1 MAAKESGLRGV
12 VAGRSALSS
21 VDGEVGRLTYRGI
34 DIADLVAAE
43 TTFEEVA
50 YLLWHDELPSRSQLD
65 ALTNQLNESRDLP
78 GPVMDMLASLPG
90 DSTPMV
96 ALRTAVSMLGSF
108 GPDQGD
114 DSLEAAERKAV
125 RLLAQT
131 PNIVAQ
137 AGRLLEKRDPLDP
150 PEGSIA
156 ESFLATYFGEAP
168 KAEATRT
175 IDVMLVLQADHE
187 FNAST
192 FAARVIAATLTD
204 MHSAIAGAIGALR
217 GPLHGGANQAVLE
230 MLLQVKSEEEAEAW
244 VLDKLANRE
253 LVMGFGH
260 AVYRTADP
268 RATVLREI
276 ARELAPASGHAE
288 WFDIS
293 QVMEAVMLREK
304 NLNSNVDFYAATVYA
319 SLGIPP
325 DLFTPIFAISRMSGW
340 TAHVLEQQGNN
351 RIIRPRAEYV
361 GHTDR
366 AVTPM
371 DQRGQASV

>member
-65 ALTNQLNESRDLP
+65 ALANQLNESRDLP
-78 GPVMDMLASLPG
+78 GPVMDMLASLPSE
-90 DSTPMV
+90 STPMV

-108 GPDQGD
+108 DPDQGD

-125 RLLAQT
+125 RLLSQT

-137 AGRLLEKRDPLDP
+137 AGRILEGRDPLDP
-150 PEGSIA
+150 PDGSIA
-156 ESFLATYFGEAP
+156 SSLLATYFGEAP
-168 KAEATRT
+168 KPEATRT

-204 MHSAIAGAIGALR
+204 MHSAIAGAVGALR

-230 MLLQVKSEEEAEAW
+230 MLLQVTSPEEAEAW
-244 VLDKLANRE
+244 VMGKLSRRE

-268 RATVLREI
+268 RATILREI

-351 RIIRPRAEYV
+351 RIIRPRAEYI
-361 GHTDR
+361 GHMDR

-371 DQRGQASV
+371 DERG

>member
-65 ALTNQLNESRDLP
+65 ALTNQFNESRDLP
-78 GPVMDMLASLPG
+78 GPVMDMLASLPS

-108 GPDQGD
+108 DPDQGD

-137 AGRLLEKRDPLDP
+137 AGRLLEGKDPLDP
-150 PEGSIA
+150 PDGSIA

-168 KAEATRT
+168 KPEATRT

-230 MLLQVKSEEEAEAW
+230 MLLQVKSEAEAEAW

-361 GHTDR
+361 GHTER

-371 DQRGQASV
+371 AERG

>member
-34 DIADLVAAE
+34 DIADLVGAE

-65 ALTNQLNESRDLP
+65 ALTNQLNESRGLP
-78 GPVMDMLASLPG
+78 GQVMDMLASLPA

-108 GPDQGD
+108 DPDQGD
-114 DSLEAAERKAV
+114 DSLDAAERKAV

-137 AGRLLEKRDPLDP
+137 AGRLLEGRDPLDP
-150 PEGSIA
+150 PDGSIA

-168 KAEATRT
+168 KPEATRT

-204 MHSAIAGAIGALR
+204 MHSAIAGAVGALR

-244 VLDKLANRE
+244 VMDKLANRD

-268 RATVLREI
+268 RATILREI

-361 GHTDR
+361 GHMDR

-371 DQRGQASV
+371 AERG

>member
-34 DIADLVAAE
+34 DIADLVGAE

-108 GPDQGD
+108 DPDQGD

-137 AGRLLEKRDPLDP
+137 AGRLLEGRDPLDP
-150 PEGSIA
+150 PDGSIA

-168 KAEATRT
+168 KPEATRT

-204 MHSAIAGAIGALR
+204 MHSAIAGAVGALR

-244 VLDKLANRE
+244 VMDKLANRE

-361 GHTDR
+361 GHMDR
-366 AVTPM
+366 PVTPM
-371 DQRGQASV
+371 AERG

>member
-34 DIADLVAAE
+34 DIADLVGAE

-108 GPDQGD
+108 DPDQGD
-114 DSLEAAERKAV
+114 DSLAAAERKAV

-137 AGRLLEKRDPLDP
+137 AGRLLEGRDPLDP
-150 PEGSIA
+150 PDGSIA

-168 KAEATRT
+168 KPEATRT

-204 MHSAIAGAIGALR
+204 MHSAIAGAVGALR

-230 MLLQVKSEEEAEAW
+230 MLLQVKSEAEAEAW
-244 VLDKLANRE
+244 VMDKLANRE

-268 RATVLREI
+268 RATILREI

-361 GHTDR
+361 GHMDR
-366 AVTPM
+366 PVTPM
-371 DQRGQASV
+371 AERG

>member
-50 YLLWHDELPSRSQLD
+50 YLLWHDELPTRSQLD
-65 ALTNQLNESRDLP
+65 ALANQLNESRDLP
-78 GPVMDMLASLPG
+78 APVMDMLAALPSG
-90 DSTPMV
+90 SAPMV

-108 GPDQGD
+108 DPDQGD
-114 DSLEAAERKAV
+114 DSLEASGRKAV

-131 PNIVAQ
+131 PNVVAQ
-137 AGRLLEKRDPLDP
+137 AGRLLEGRDPLDP
-150 PEGSIA
+150 PDGSIA
-156 ESFLATYFGEAP
+156 SSFLATYFGEAP
-168 KAEATRT
+168 KAEAGRT

-204 MHSAIAGAIGALR
+204 MHSAIAGAVGALR

-230 MLLQVKSEEEAEAW
+230 MLLQVTSPEEAEAW
-244 VLDKLANRE
+244 VMGKLSRRE

-268 RATVLREI
+268 RATILREM

-351 RIIRPRAEYV
+351 RIIRPRADYI

-371 DQRGQASV
+371 DERG

>member
-34 DIADLVAAE
+34 DIADLVGAE

-65 ALTNQLNESRDLP
+65 ALTNQLNESRGLP
-78 GPVMDMLASLPG
+78 SPVMDMLASLPG

-108 GPDQGD
+108 DPDQGD

-137 AGRLLEKRDPLDP
+137 AGRLLDGRDPLDP
-150 PEGSIA
+150 PDGSIA

-168 KAEATRT
+168 KPEATRT

-204 MHSAIAGAIGALR
+204 MHSAIAGAVGALR

-230 MLLQVKSEEEAEAW
+230 MLLQVKSEAEAEAW
-244 VLDKLANRE
+244 VMDKLANRE

-268 RATVLREI
+268 RATILREI

-361 GHTDR
+361 GHMDR
-366 AVTPM
+366 PVTPM
-371 DQRGQASV
+371 AERG

>member
-21 VDGEVGRLTYRGI
+21 VDGEIGRLTYRGI

-50 YLLWHDELPSRSQLD
+50 YLLWHDELPTRGQLD
-65 ALTNQLNESRDLP
+65 TLANQLSESRDLP
-78 GPVMDMLASLPG
+78 APVMDMLAALPSS
-90 DSTPMV
+90 STPMV

-108 GPDQGD
+108 DPDQGD
-114 DSLEAAERKAV
+114 DSLEAAQRKAV

-137 AGRLLEKRDPLDP
+137 AGRILEGRDPLDP
-150 PEGSIA
+150 PDGSIA
-156 ESFLATYFGEAP
+156 SSFLATYFGEAP
-168 KAEATRT
+168 KPEATRT

-204 MHSAIAGAIGALR
+204 IHSAIAGAVGALR

-230 MLLQVKSEEEAEAW
+230 MLLKVTSPEAAEAW
-244 VLDKLANRE
+244 VMDRLSKRE

-268 RATVLREI
+268 RATILREI

-361 GHTDR
+361 GHMDR

-371 DQRGQASV
+371 DERG

>member
-21 VDGEVGRLTYRGI
+21 VDGEIGRLTYRGI

-50 YLLWHDELPSRSQLD
+50 YLLWHDELPTRGQLD
-65 ALTNQLNESRDLP
+65 TLANQLSESRDLP
-78 GPVMDMLASLPG
+78 APVMDMLAALPSG
-90 DSTPMV
+90 STPMV

-108 GPDQGD
+108 DPDQGD
-114 DSLEAAERKAV
+114 DSLEAAQRKAV
-125 RLLAQT
+125 RLLGQT

-137 AGRLLEKRDPLDP
+137 AGRILEGRDPLDP
-150 PEGSIA
+150 PDGSIA
-156 ESFLATYFGEAP
+156 SSFLATYFGEAP
-168 KAEATRT
+168 KPEATRT

-204 MHSAIAGAIGALR
+204 IHSAIAGAVGALR

-230 MLLQVKSEEEAEAW
+230 MLLKVTSPEAAEAW
-244 VLDKLANRE
+244 VMDRLSKRE

-268 RATVLREI
+268 RATILREI

-371 DQRGQASV
+371 DERG

>member
-43 TTFEEVA
+43 TSFEEVA
-50 YLLWHDELPSRSQLD
+50 YLLWHDKLPSRSQLD
-65 ALTNQLNESRDLP
+65 ALANQLNESRDLP
-78 GPVMDMLASLPG
+78 GPVMDMLASLPSE
-90 DSTPMV
+90 STPMV

-108 GPDQGD
+108 DPDQGD
-114 DSLEAAERKAV
+114 DSLEAAQRKAV

-131 PNIVAQ
+131 PNVVAQ
-137 AGRLLEKRDPLDP
+137 AGRLLEGRDPLDP
-150 PEGSIA
+150 PDGSIA
-156 ESFLATYFGEAP
+156 SSFLATYFGEPP
-168 KAEATRT
+168 KPEATRT

-204 MHSAIAGAIGALR
+204 MHSAIAGAVGALR

-230 MLLQVKSEEEAEAW
+230 MLLQVTSPEEAEAW
-244 VLDKLANRE
+244 VMGKLSRRE

-268 RATVLREI
+268 RATILREI

-351 RIIRPRAEYV
+351 RIIRPRADYI
-361 GHTDR
+361 GHMDR

-371 DQRGQASV
+371 DQRG

>member
-21 VDGEVGRLTYRGI
+21 VDGEIGRLTYRGI

-50 YLLWHDELPSRSQLD
+50 YLLWHDELPTRGQLD
-65 ALTNQLNESRDLP
+65 TLANQLSESRDLP
-78 GPVMDMLASLPG
+78 APVMDMLAALPSS
-90 DSTPMV
+90 STPMV

-108 GPDQGD
+108 DPDQGD
-114 DSLEAAERKAV
+114 DSLEAAQRKAV

-137 AGRLLEKRDPLDP
+137 AGRILEGRDPLDP
-150 PEGSIA
+150 PDGSIA
-156 ESFLATYFGEAP
+156 SSFLATYFGEAP
-168 KAEATRT
+168 KPEATRT

-204 MHSAIAGAIGALR
+204 IHSAIAGAVGALR

-230 MLLQVKSEEEAEAW
+230 MLLKVTSPEAAEAW
-244 VLDKLANRE
+244 VMDRLSKRE

-268 RATVLREI
+268 RATILREI

-371 DQRGQASV
+371 DERG

>member
-108 GPDQGD
+108 DPDQGD

-137 AGRLLEKRDPLDP
+137 AGRLLEGRDPLDAP
-150 PEGSIA
+150 DGSIA

-168 KAEATRT
+168 KPEATRT

-230 MLLQVKSEEEAEAW
+230 MLLQVKSEAEAEAW

-361 GHTDR
+361 GHMDR
-366 AVTPM
+366 PVTPM
-371 DQRGQASV
+371 AERG

>member
-1 MAAKESGLRGV
+1 MSAKESGLRGV

-65 ALTNQLNESRDLP
+65 ALTNELNESRDLP

-108 GPDQGD
+108 DPDQGD

-137 AGRLLEKRDPLDP
+137 AGRLLEGRDPLDP
-150 PEGSIA
+150 PDGSIA

-168 KAEATRT
+168 KPEATRT

-244 VLDKLANRE
+244 VLDKLAKRE

-361 GHTDR
+361 GHMDR
-366 AVTPM
+366 PVTPM
-371 DQRGQASV
+371 AERG

>member
-108 GPDQGD
+108 DPDQGD

-137 AGRLLEKRDPLDP
+137 AGRLLEGKDPLDP
-150 PEGSIA
+150 PDGSIA

-168 KAEATRT
+168 KPEATRT

-204 MHSAIAGAIGALR
+204 VHSAIAGAIGALR

-230 MLLQVKSEEEAEAW
+230 MLLQVTSPEEAEAW
-244 VLDKLANRE
+244 VMDKLAKRE

-288 WFDIS
+288 WFETS

-366 AVTPM
+366 PVTPM
-371 DQRGQASV
+371 AERG

>member
-34 DIADLVAAE
+34 DIADLVGAE

-65 ALTNQLNESRDLP
+65 ALTNQLNESRGLP
-78 GPVMDMLASLPG
+78 GPVMDMLASLPS

-108 GPDQGD
+108 DPDQGD

-137 AGRLLEKRDPLDP
+137 AGRLLEGRDPLDP
-150 PEGSIA
+150 PDGSIA

-168 KAEATRT
+168 KPEATRT

-204 MHSAIAGAIGALR
+204 VHSAIAGAIGALR

-230 MLLQVKSEEEAEAW
+230 MLLQVTSPEEAEAW
-244 VLDKLANRE
+244 VMDKLAKRE

-288 WFDIS
+288 WFETS

-361 GHTDR
+361 GHMDR
-366 AVTPM
+366 PVTPM
-371 DQRGQASV
+371 AERD

>member
-65 ALTNQLNESRDLP
+65 ALTNELNESRDLP
-78 GPVMDMLASLPG
+78 GPVMDMLASLPS

-108 GPDQGD
+108 DPDQGD

-137 AGRLLEKRDPLDP
+137 AGRLLEGRDPLDP
-150 PEGSIA
+150 PDGSIA

-168 KAEATRT
+168 KPEATRT
-175 IDVMLVLQADHE
+175 IDGMLVLQADHE

-204 MHSAIAGAIGALR
+204 VHSAIAGAIGALR

-230 MLLQVKSEEEAEAW
+230 MLLQVTSPEEAEAW
-244 VLDKLANRE
+244 VMDKLAKRE

-288 WFDIS
+288 WFETS

-361 GHTDR
+361 GHMDR
-366 AVTPM
+366 PVTPM
-371 DQRGQASV
+371 AERG

>member
-34 DIADLVAAE
+34 DIADLVGAD

-50 YLLWHDELPSRSQLD
+50 YLLWHDELPTRSQLD

-78 GPVMDMLASLPG
+78 EPVMDMLASLPG

-108 GPDQGD
+108 DPDQGD

-137 AGRLLEKRDPLDP
+137 AGRLLEGRDPLDP
-150 PEGSIA
+150 PDGSIA
-156 ESFLATYFGEAP
+156 KSFLATYFGEAP
-168 KAEATRT
+168 KPEATRT

-204 MHSAIAGAIGALR
+204 MHSAIAGAVGALR

-230 MLLQVKSEEEAEAW
+230 MLLQVTSPEEAEAW
-244 VLDKLANRE
+244 VMDKLAKRE

-288 WFDIS
+288 WFETS

-361 GHTDR
+361 GHVDR
-366 AVTPM
+366 PVTPIAE
-371 DQRGQASV
+371 RS

>member
-43 TTFEEVA
+43 SSFEEVA

-65 ALTNQLNESRDLP
+65 ALSNQLNESRGLP

-108 GPDQGD
+108 DPDQGD

-137 AGRLLEKRDPLDP
+137 AGRLLEGRDPLDP
-150 PEGSIA
+150 PDGSIA

-168 KAEATRT
+168 KPEATRT

-204 MHSAIAGAIGALR
+204 MHSAIAGAVGALR

-230 MLLQVKSEEEAEAW
+230 MLLQVKSEAEAEAW
-244 VLDKLANRE
+244 VLEKLANRE

-268 RATVLREI
+268 RATILREI

-361 GHTDR
+361 GHVDR

-371 DQRGQASV
+371 DERG

>member
-34 DIADLVAAE
+34 DIADLVGAE

-65 ALTNQLNESRDLP
+65 ALSNELNESRDLP

-108 GPDQGD
+108 DPDQGD

-137 AGRLLEKRDPLDP
+137 AGRLLEGRDPLDP
-150 PEGSIA
+150 PDGSIA

-168 KAEATRT
+168 KPEATRT

-204 MHSAIAGAIGALR
+204 MHSAIAGAVGALR

-268 RATVLREI
+268 RATILREI

-361 GHTDR
+361 GHMDR
-366 AVTPM
+366 PVTPM
-371 DQRGQASV
+371 AERG

>member
-34 DIADLVAAE
+34 DIADLVGAE

-65 ALTNQLNESRDLP
+65 ALSNQLNESRDLP
-78 GPVMDMLASLPG
+78 GPVMDMLASLPS

-108 GPDQGD
+108 DPDQGD

-137 AGRLLEKRDPLDP
+137 AGRLLEGRDPLDP
-150 PEGSIA
+150 PDGSIA

-168 KAEATRT
+168 KPEATRT

-230 MLLQVKSEEEAEAW
+230 MLLQVKSEAEAEAW

-361 GHTDR
+361 GHMDR
-366 AVTPM
+366 PVTPM
-371 DQRGQASV
+371 AERG

>member
-50 YLLWHDELPSRSQLD
+50 YLLWHDELPTRSQLD
-65 ALTNQLNESRDLP
+65 ALANQLNESRDLP
-78 GPVMDMLASLPG
+78 APVMDMLAALPSG
-90 DSTPMV
+90 SAPMV

-108 GPDQGD
+108 DPDQGD
-114 DSLEAAERKAV
+114 DSLEASGRKAV

-131 PNIVAQ
+131 PNVVAQ
-137 AGRLLEKRDPLDP
+137 AGRLLEGRDPLDP
-150 PEGSIA
+150 PDGSIA
-156 ESFLATYFGEAP
+156 SSFLATYFGEAP
-168 KAEATRT
+168 KAEAART

-204 MHSAIAGAIGALR
+204 MHSAIAGAVGALR

-230 MLLQVKSEEEAEAW
+230 MLLQVTSPEEAEAW
-244 VLDKLANRE
+244 VMGRLSRRE

-268 RATVLREI
+268 RATILREM

-351 RIIRPRAEYV
+351 RIIRPRAEYI
-361 GHTDR
+361 GHMDR

-371 DQRGQASV
+371 NERG

>member
-34 DIADLVAAE
+34 DIADLVGAE

-78 GPVMDMLASLPG
+78 EPVMDMLASLPG

-108 GPDQGD
+108 DPDQGD
-114 DSLEAAERKAV
+114 DSLAAAERKAV

-137 AGRLLEKRDPLDP
+137 AGRLLEGRDPLDP
-150 PEGSIA
+150 PDGSIA

-168 KAEATRT
+168 KPEATRT

-204 MHSAIAGAIGALR
+204 MHSAIAGAVGALR

-244 VLDKLANRE
+244 VMDKLANRD

-268 RATVLREI
+268 RATILREI

-361 GHTDR
+361 GHMDR

-371 DQRGQASV
+371 AERG

>member
-34 DIADLVAAE
+34 DIADLVGAE
-43 TTFEEVA
+43 TSFEEVA

-65 ALTNQLNESRDLP
+65 ALSNELNESRDLP

-108 GPDQGD
+108 DPDQGD

-137 AGRLLEKRDPLDP
+137 AGRLLEGRDPLDP
-150 PEGSIA
+150 PDGSIA
-156 ESFLATYFGEAP
+156 ESFLATYVGEAP
-168 KAEATRT
+168 KPEATRT

-204 MHSAIAGAIGALR
+204 MHSAIAGAVGALR

-268 RATVLREI
+268 RATILREI

-361 GHTDR
+361 GHMDR
-366 AVTPM
+366 PVTPM
-371 DQRGQASV
+371 AERG

>member
-108 GPDQGD
+108 DPEQGD

-137 AGRLLEKRDPLDP
+137 AGRLLEGRDPLDP
-150 PEGSIA
+150 PDGSIA
-156 ESFLATYFGEAP
+156 ESFLATYFGDDP
-168 KAEATRT
+168 KPEATRT

-230 MLLQVKSEEEAEAW
+230 MLLQVKSEAEAEAW

-361 GHTDR
+361 GHMDR
-366 AVTPM
+366 PVTPM
-371 DQRGQASV
+371 AERG

>member
-65 ALTNQLNESRDLP
+65 ALTNQLNESRGLP
-78 GPVMDMLASLPG
+78 GPVMDMLASLPD

-108 GPDQGD
+108 DPDQGD

-137 AGRLLEKRDPLDP
+137 AGRLLEGRDPIDP
-150 PEGSIA
+150 PDGSIA

-168 KAEATRT
+168 KPEATRT

-204 MHSAIAGAIGALR
+204 MHSAIAGAVGALR

-230 MLLQVKSEEEAEAW
+230 MLLQVTSPEEAEAW
-244 VLDKLANRE
+244 VMDKLAKRE

-288 WFDIS
+288 WFETS

-361 GHTDR
+361 GHMDR
-366 AVTPM
+366 PVTPM
-371 DQRGQASV
+371 AERG

>member
-34 DIADLVAAE
+34 DIADLVGAE

-65 ALTNQLNESRDLP
+65 ALTNQLNESRGLP
-78 GPVMDMLASLPG
+78 GPVMDMLASLPD

-108 GPDQGD
+108 DPDQGD

-137 AGRLLEKRDPLDP
+137 AGRLLEGRDPIDP
-150 PEGSIA
+150 PDGSIA

-168 KAEATRT
+168 KPEATRT

-204 MHSAIAGAIGALR
+204 MHSAIAGAVGALR

-230 MLLQVKSEEEAEAW
+230 MLLQVTSPEEAEAW
-244 VLDKLANRE
+244 VLDKLAKRE

-268 RATVLREI
+268 RATILREI

-288 WFDIS
+288 WFETS

-361 GHTDR
+361 GHMDR
-366 AVTPM
+366 PVTPM
-371 DQRGQASV
+371 AERG